1 MIQLIFSSLYYE
13 TIKGTL
19 DYRRTTYQRIEQI
32 VQTTHYYVFLFIV
45 KNIEILVELNSLSFL
60 ITLLTNQ
67 AVNIEFY
74 NGIDMNMI
82 IIHRME

>member
-45 KNIEILVELNSLSFL
+45 KNI
-60 ITLLTNQ
+60 
-67 AVNIEFY
+67 
-74 NGIDMNMI
+74 
-82 IIHRME
+82 